1 MGVEVTDEGPA
12 VAMDAVGV
20 VKAGEKV
27 AAKTLKEYAVVEVA
41 GGLFIEQVGA
51 EGTGEGEAVPK
62 ATVLDGGVK
71 SSVESSKEI
80 TEDKDLLL
88 VSDLSWIERQES
100 HFQFSGWERER
111 LLLSEVHF
119 LCMKWRQD
127 GHL

>member
-12 VAMDAVGV
+12 VAIDAVGV
-20 VKAGEKV
+20 VTAGEKV

-80 TEDKDLLL
+80 TDKDLLL
-88 VSDLSWIERQES
+88 VSDLS
-100 HFQFSGWERER
+100 
-111 LLLSEVHF
+111 
-119 LCMKWRQD
+119 
-127 GHL
+127 